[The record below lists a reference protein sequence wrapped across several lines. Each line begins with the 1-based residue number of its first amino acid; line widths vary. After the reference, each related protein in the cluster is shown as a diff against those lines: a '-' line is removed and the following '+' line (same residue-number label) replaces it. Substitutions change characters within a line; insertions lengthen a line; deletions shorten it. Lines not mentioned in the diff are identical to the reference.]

1 MQCPQ
6 LEERIE
12 KTIQRVLQKQSEDHV
27 LQSFIKK
34 DNKYELSHFV
44 GSVRPEHIQVTE
56 QNGIVTIQGH
66 ETVQQE
72 DGSSC
77 MYAFARH
84 VPLPQ
89 GSAIQKLESHL
100 KNGYVT
106 LVLPH

>member
-1 MQCPQ
+1 MQCPE

-27 LQSFIKK
+27 LKSFI
-34 DNKYELSHFV
+34 NKENQYELSHFV

-89 GSAIQKLESHL
+89 GAAIHKLESHL

-106 LVLPH
+106 LILPK